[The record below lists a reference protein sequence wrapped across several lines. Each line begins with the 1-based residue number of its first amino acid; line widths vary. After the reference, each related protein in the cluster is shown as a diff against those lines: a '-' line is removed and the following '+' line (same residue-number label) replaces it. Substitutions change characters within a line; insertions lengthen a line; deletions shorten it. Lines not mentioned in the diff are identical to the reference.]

1 MSTPN
6 LQANPRA
13 VRSPQSLEISIGI
26 HGIDVVV
33 LERKRM
39 VIKVS
44 LTKANLVS
52 RFTASYDDLLCT
64 QPVRYLHDVICRY
77 NIPLEAFVVRNQN
90 VARIS
95 GKVDDCIWRS
105 WYQRPIVASE
115 VEVCGEGAET

>member
-1 MSTPN
+1 
-6 LQANPRA
+6 
-13 VRSPQSLEISIGI
+13 V
-26 HGIDVVV
+26 IDVAV
-33 LERKRM
+33 LLEQKRM

-64 QPVRYLHDVICRY
+64 QPARYLHDVTCRY
-77 NIPLEAFVVRNQN
+77 NIPLEAFVARNEH

-95 GKVDDCIWRS
+95 SKVDGCIWRP

-115 VEVCGEGAET
+115 VEVCGEGVENLTAVGKVNL